1 MNKLVGLNNIGNT
14 CYLNSALQL
23 LINCT
28 VLTKIILTTKFDNV
42 KLNFI
47 KNFFINYSNSDVSI
61 CPDKLKLI
69 VGEKSKKFLSFG
81 QQDSHEF
88 LIYLLEVLEDEFKNI
103 LRITSKLVI

>member
-42 KLNFI
+42 KLNLISF
-47 KNFFINYSNSDVSI
+47 SGMVS
-61 CPDKLKLI
+61 KI
-69 VGEKSKKFLSFG
+69 V
-81 QQDSHEF
+81 
-88 LIYLLEVLEDEFKNI
+88 
-103 LRITSKLVI
+103 

>member
-14 CYLNSALQL
+14 CYLNSVIQL

-28 VLTKIILTTKFDNV
+28 VLTKIILTTKFDNI
-42 KLNFI
+42 KLNYI
-47 KNFFINYSNSDVSI
+47 KNFFINYSNSEVPIS
-61 CPDKLKLI
+61 PDKLKLI

-88 LIYLLEVLEDEFKNI
+88 LI
-103 LRITSKLVI
+103 